1 MATHSS
7 VLPGK
12 SHGQRSLAGYSP
24 WGCKESDMPEHA
36 CMHKS
41 LYGECGNQEVE
52 DLGLILVLSVLF
64 AILDKSLNPVKAQF
78 LYRMDVLGNKVTGFI
93 STVKLKFFFFSG
105 INLCQNRNPG
115 LSKSRNSKVF
125 G

>member
-12 SHGQRSLAGYSP
+12 SHGQRSLVGYSP

-93 STVKLKFFFFSG
+93 STVKLKFFFSG
-105 INLCQNRNPG
+105 INLCQNQNPG